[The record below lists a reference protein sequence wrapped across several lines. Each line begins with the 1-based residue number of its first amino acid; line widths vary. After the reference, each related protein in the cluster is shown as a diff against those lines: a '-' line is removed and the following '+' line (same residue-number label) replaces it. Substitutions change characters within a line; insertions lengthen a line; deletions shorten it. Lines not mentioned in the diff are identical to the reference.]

1 MKWFLFFV
9 SLLWI
14 VAGCGYILYTRQF
27 REVMGTLIKG
37 INEKIIAVLAVVF
50 GILLILGASLTR
62 HEWFIMLLGIIA
74 IIKGVFIFLD
84 PKGYWQK
91 VKAWYVDQASDQT
104 FRLFGIIALI
114 LGTALFSWIS
124 SLV

>member
-1 MKWFLFFV
+1 MKLLLYLI

-14 VAGCGYILYTRQF
+14 AAGAGYILYTQQL
-27 REVMGTLIKG
+27 REVAGNLIKG
-37 INEKIIAVLAVVF
+37 ANEKLIAGLAVLFGVVF
-50 GILLILGASLTR
+50 IFGASHTR
-62 HEWFIMLLGIIA
+62 HSGFIVFLGLIA
-74 IIKGVFIFLD
+74 LAKGVFIFFD

-91 VKAWYVDQASDQT
+91 IKTWYVDEASDQT

-124 SLV
+124 